1 MGSLSSVGACR
12 GFMGLR
18 LVTPLKVLVFFSWI
32 PAGFSL
38 HLRLR
43 LLVCQGWAETTVPNV
58 FFFFIFSFFHMLS
71 SKERFSLGHDMS

>member
-43 LLVCQGWAETTVPNV
+43 LLVCQGWAETTVPN
-58 FFFFIFSFFHMLS
+58 FFSFLFFPFFTCFHQRKGFL
-71 SKERFSLGHDMS
+71 